1 MDVLLMLV
9 IGSRDSEYYRHMA
22 SMPPLGL
29 LYLSSYLKQQTG
41 VQIGLVDF
49 QREKL
54 TREAFQRQLA
64 TEKPQV
70 VGVSVYTEARSNGLE
85 VAAVVKSVLPSALV
99 VFGGAYP
106 TFVEPQEFRTLH
118 DVDVLVR
125 GEGEVTFTELVRHA
139 LGLPGA
145 KPLREIPGITF
156 KAGSDIVVNP
166 PRALI
171 PDLDALPF
179 PDRSLVDKH
188 FKKGEYE
195 IPHTVSTSRGCPGNC
210 VFCSSRAFWGNKVR
224 FRSPQNV
231 VDELMELVQ
240 KYHMRSFHILDD
252 TFTARPRAVMEF
264 CRLLQEC
271 KTNVFWSCE
280 SRADVATE
288 ELLQSL
294 HDAGCR
300 AIQFGIESGVQ
311 EVLDAIGKHVTVEQ
325 IEQAV
330 ARASKLFGMEV
341 NGSFMVGHYCDTLET
356 MFQTIR
362 FVERLAQQYGL
373 VPWMS
378 VNTPFPGTPQ
388 FINRERLGLTIHT
401 QELEDLVLAGVH
413 ASTSGFSTEDLRRI
427 AVYGWDRLSKYMK
440 RLSQTISRFDA
451 ETIMAE
457 L

>member
-330 ARASKLFGMEV
+330 RLAHRLPGLGVAGT
-341 NGSFMVGHYCDTLET
+341 FMIGHYCDTPAT
-356 MFQTIR
+356 MLQTIH
-362 FVERLAQQYGL
+362 FVKKLADTYGMAP
-373 VPWMS
+373 VMS
-378 VNTPFPGTPQ
+378 MNTPFPGTPQ
-388 FINRERLGLTIHT
+388 FVNRARLGLTIHA
-401 QELEDLVLAGVH
+401 QRWEDFMFRNPQIS
-413 ASTSGFSTEDLRRI
+413 ASHFSLDDLRSI
-427 AVYGWDRLSKYMK
+427 SNYGWTLLNNPEIDP
-440 RLSQTISRFDA
+440 FPG
-451 ETIMAE
+451 
-457 L
+457 